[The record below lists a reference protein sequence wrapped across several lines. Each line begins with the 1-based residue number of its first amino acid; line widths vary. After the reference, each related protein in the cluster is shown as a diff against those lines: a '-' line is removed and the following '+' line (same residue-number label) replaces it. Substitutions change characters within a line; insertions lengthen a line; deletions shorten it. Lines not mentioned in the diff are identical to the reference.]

1 MIAIFKSQQV
11 IEKPYTLMEYVITQD
26 TDEEKQEALLD
37 AIDIA
42 GIRNRYTNVIVSYEL
57 QPAILKVR
65 IDHD

>member
-11 IEKPYTLMEYVITQD
+11 IEKPYTLMEYVIAQD